1 MSALDEL
8 PTPSALVDRD
18 VLRRNLERMAARLA
32 RLGVALRPH
41 VKTHKCVE
49 IGEMQ
54 RHLGAAGVTVSTL
67 REAAA
72 FADAGFTDLTWA
84 FPVILNRIREVREIG
99 EAAAKQ
105 AGAGRTLA
113 RRFQV
118 CLVERSSGPSAA
130 GPRGACPGIS
140 PASFLRGVIGSSWAS
155 GGMVLDKRR
164 PCGRQGRI
172 SP

>member
-8 PTPSALVDRD
+8 PTPGALVDRD

-84 FPVILNRIREVREIG
+84 FPVILNRLREVREIG

-105 AGAGRTLA
+105 AGAGGPSQDDSRFALWSGQADRA
-113 RRFQV
+113 RR
-118 CLVERSSGPSAA
+118 G
-130 GPRGACPGIS
+130 RGEPARES
-140 PASFLRGVIGSSWAS
+140 PLPLS
-155 GGMVLDKRR
+155 
-164 PCGRQGRI
+164 
-172 SP
+172 